1 MGKNFETLGRHAL
14 RRRVRRLFSDIG
26 GYEAQFGIKKDRRP
40 FVYSPRSKRGTTKNP
55 NAAKRRGWNN
65 HDILFKNLMKKQRNP
80 FYTSKTERAHI
91 IAIWKR
97 AIGRAI
103 RGRGSKASLR
113 MGAAIV
119 SRQLI
124 AYYQSHMI
132 TSKTKPGQPAKVP
145 SQSTREIY
153 AYLQKTNNENLSRGA
168 RKDRI
173 RESGYG
179 VYTGQIW
186 DAMYTGIK
194 LISRRG

>member
-1 MGKNFETLGRHAL
+1 M
-14 RRRVRRLFSDIG
+14 RRLFSGIG
-26 GYEAQFGIKKDRRP
+26 GYEAQFGIKKDRNP
-40 FVYSPRSKRGTTKNP
+40 FVYSQRSKRGKAGGANL
-55 NAAKRRGWNN
+55 AKRRGWNN

-80 FYTSKTERAHI
+80 FYTSKPERAHI
-91 IAIWKR
+91 ITIWKR

-103 RGRGSKASLR
+103 RGRGSRSSLR
-113 MGAAIV
+113 MGASLV

-124 AYYQSHMI
+124 KYYQSHMVVG
-132 TSKTKPGQPAKVP
+132 KTKPGNPARLP
-145 SQSTREIY
+145 TEETREIY
-153 AYLQKTNNENLSRGA
+153 AYLQKTSNQNLRRGP

-194 LISRRG
+194 LISRGG